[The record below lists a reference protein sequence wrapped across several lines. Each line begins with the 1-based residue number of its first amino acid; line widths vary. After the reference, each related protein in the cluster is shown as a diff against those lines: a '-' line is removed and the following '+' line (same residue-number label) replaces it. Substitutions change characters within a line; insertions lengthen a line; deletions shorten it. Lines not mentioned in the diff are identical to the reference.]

1 MTSGE
6 ADSIPAAPG
15 SGATTV
21 HGCRIWSELWSVMTS
36 RRSRLSL
43 IWWTAIGNKAR
54 NRAPEGEVWPLPLP
68 FPEMHKKRAKR
79 FQQDAE
85 RKLGLNFLVLVMNSL
100 AAGRRHFR
108 NAMPG
113 VGTPLNRQQWEV
125 VGRLAEHVN
134 GWNSQPPVS
143 ASDMGRSAVKVE
155 GMEDLLSTLAAD
167 AAPLAA
173 DLRNYLGRALSGM
186 QTSWGNRHNPG
197 EVVGSLTKDVA
208 CLAKPIEP
216 QRLKFWETPSFDPSA
231 FMDFGNLLKFVRP
244 LDYAQTADE
253 DEARPP
259 RVSFRCK
266 GADVVAFLEL
276 LDSSNRLAL
285 VPKSKVRLAFRN
297 GAFSIPKDAS
307 RDRMVLD
314 ARPPNI
320 LESNDDPW
328 IRSLGSLSQF
338 NHYFL
343 KSEEQAFIYAEDLRE
358 YYHAFLISRQC
369 TLRNAFKLEVQPWQV
384 RHLTCFDGSLVGK
397 GALVPCLKTMAMG
410 DLNAVSF
417 GQVSHLSV
425 LLSTGKLRLEDFTAL
440 SLRPPRGDFMAGLMI
455 DDFLMF
461 EKRTDPGVSERA
473 DEVSREVV
481 KKYEEVKLPRHS
493 GKAVHDEQKAVFWGA
508 SFDGDRGEL
517 RPAYSRVIPL
527 AFLVLK
533 MLHLGQTSVGLL
545 EVLAGSFVA
554 AFQLRRRLMAT
565 LEEIYAAQRGRLRTD
580 VISFSTELHDELLT
594 LVAMLVVA
602 QTDFR
607 LQPSTRLIA
616 SDASSGSEAAV
627 YTTVPGRVTE
637 ELQRHALQRGMWNRL
652 LSPCQAYMKEKGWLE
667 PELELPEGAYDMHP
681 LWEELVMTQQFLLQE
696 KPRRVLQRR
705 HINIGEI
712 RAALRAEQVEGL
724 RFPNSYYVHLQDSQ
738 VALASLVKGRS
749 SSRHLN
755 AEIRASIPIH
765 VGFNVRPFFGF
776 VRSKKNPADDPT
788 RGQQI
793 RRPAREAA
801 QWMQEMW
808 HGDYVGLDSML
819 KEQGLERM
827 QLSGL
832 PGQETLVPFKP
843 VDLQRGGVV
852 RADARRS
859 LRKNKVWN
867 KAAYSEDEGD
877 CVGVREDEEGF
888 RGEPTAPGSD
898 SSLMKVREEL
908 EDDAE
913 AEGSEEVPNSPLQ
926 LPDHRCFSEAE
937 DAFEDEGD
945 GASAART
952 THTARKEDFANAE
965 GKRLSEEALEL
976 LRSIPSSQF
985 VFSKDFAS
993 LEEAWASGPG
1003 YLDLF
1008 SGSRGLAKAIVG
1020 TAKTWVLTYDISHDL
1035 SEDLLSFP
1043 VQRLILRMIR
1053 ASCFRAM
1060 SAGPV
1065 CASFSTAVTPPVRTR
1080 EFPAGV
1086 NWCSERQ
1093 QQKNIDGN
1101 AMLAFVIRASRC
1113 CLRHG
1118 VLFLVENPDG
1128 SWMWRQVE
1136 EQLDWGPLL
1145 ATGKVGDFRTDF
1157 CRYGTAWRKRTRFR
1171 TSLNIRGQ
1179 KVLCACK
1186 RKHLQLRGRCA
1197 AKGCN
1202 YTKLAEPYPR
1212 SLCRILALALVGEA
1226 GMLGEVRPLDVA
1238 ACAKLGTLRAGE
1250 AANPGPRAPRVM
1262 PRQGHLGSIEVLE
1275 PATVALRD
1283 RLWTDFCCWFE
1294 AEFGRDVLLDW
1305 IGRAPAVFVSS
1316 LIAYGNMCYSEGFSL
1331 HYFRQLL
1338 AHVQRVYVNL
1348 KVHMSAAWELVTRW
1362 QSTEPV
1368 AHRVPLPEPLLQ
1380 AGIALALLWGWRRW
1394 AAVTMYCFYAISR
1407 VGEVL
1412 KARRSEA
1419 LTPRDIL
1426 FEQNILFL
1434 KVLAP
1439 KSRNRGARMQYSSTD
1454 VATAVAFVS
1463 SVWDDLMPDEYLF
1476 PGSASSYRSRWDKIF
1491 QRLGVSSAMKLT
1503 PGSLRGGGAVSAH
1516 RAGTPIANILWKMRL
1531 AHQKTLS
1538 FYLQE
1543 VSASSVLPSLSDSA
1557 RENIQLLRSLLPVLI
1572 KTQGPQRTAMS

>member
-1 MTSGE
+1 MISGE

-54 NRAPEGEVWPLPLP
+54 SRAPEGEVWPLPLP
-68 FPEMHKKRAKR
+68 FPEMHKRRAKR

-108 NAMPG
+108 KAMPG
-113 VGTPLNRQQWEV
+113 VGTPLNKQQWEV
-125 VGRLAEHVN
+125 IGRLAEHVN
-134 GWNSQPPVS
+134 SWNSQSPVS

-186 QTSWGNRHNPG
+186 QTSWGSRHNPG
-197 EVVGSLTKDVA
+197 EVVGSLKRDVA
-208 CLAKPIEP
+208 CLAKQVEP
-216 QRLKFWETPSFDPSA
+216 QRLKFWETPTFDPSP
-231 FMDFGNLLKFVRP
+231 FMDFDNMQKFLRP
-244 LDYAQTADE
+244 LDYAEVADE
-253 DEARPP
+253 DEVRPP

-285 VPKSKVRLAFRN
+285 VPKAKVRLAFRN
-297 GAFSIPKDAS
+297 GAFSIHKDAS

-314 ARPPNI
+314 ARPPNL
-320 LESNDDPW
+320 LETNDDPW

-343 KSEEQAFIYAEDLRE
+343 KPEQQAFIYAEDLRE
-358 YYHAFLISRQC
+358 YYHAFLISRQR

-384 RHLTCFDGSLVGK
+384 QHLSCFDRSLAGK

-425 LLSTGKLRLEDFTAL
+425 LLSTGKLRLDDFTAL
-440 SLRPPRGDFMAGLMI
+440 SLRPPRGDLMAGLMI

-461 EKRTDPGVSERA
+461 EKRTDLGVSERA
-473 DEVSREVV
+473 DEISREVL

-508 SFDGDRGEL
+508 SFDGCRGEL

-527 AFLVLK
+527 AFLVIK
-533 MLHLGQTSVGLL
+533 MLQVGQASVGLL
-545 EVLAGSFVA
+545 EILAGSFVA

-580 VISFSTELHDELLT
+580 VVSFSTELHDELLT
-594 LVAMLVVA
+594 LVSMLVVA

-627 YTTVPGRVTE
+627 YTAVPGRVTE
-637 ELQRHALQRGMWNRL
+637 ELQRHALQRGMWNKL
-652 LSPCQAYMKEKGWLE
+652 LSPCHAYLKEKGWLE
-667 PELELPEGAYDMHP
+667 PELELPDGAYDMHP
-681 LWEELVMTQQFLLQE
+681 LWEELVMTRQFLLQE

-705 HINIGEI
+705 HINIGEV
-712 RAALRAEQVEGL
+712 RAALRAELVEGL
-724 RFPNSYYVHLQDSQ
+724 RFPDSYYVHLQDSQ

-749 SSRHLN
+749 SSRQLN
-755 AEIRASIPIH
+755 AEIRASIPVH

-801 QWMQEMW
+801 PWLQDLW
-808 HGDYVGLDSML
+808 HGDYSGLDAML
-819 KEQGLERM
+819 KEQGLER

-832 PGQETLVPFKP
+832 PAQENLVPFQR
-843 VDLQRGGVV
+843 VDLQRGGVA
-852 RADARRS
+852 RAEARSKLHKSKRSRRAVDA
-859 LRKNKVWN
+859 
-867 KAAYSEDEGD
+867 EDEGGRE
-877 CVGVREDEEGF
+877 GVRETGEAVNGESGLPDSGFSPGGFGEDVAEE
-888 RGEPTAPGSD
+888 
-898 SSLMKVREEL
+898 V
-908 EDDAE
+908 E
-913 AEGSEEVPNSPLQ
+913 AEGSEVPTLALQPSAERRLLEVGDVS
-926 LPDHRCFSEAE
+926 
-937 DAFEDEGD
+937 EDEEDSAGASTAAEAAVEEEDVGKAD
-945 GASAART
+945 GA
-952 THTARKEDFANAE
+952 KM
-965 GKRLSEEALEL
+965 SEEALEM

-985 VFSKDFAS
+985 VFSKEFAS

-1008 SGSRGLAKAIVG
+1008 SGSRGLAKAVVS
-1020 TAKTWVLTYDISHDL
+1020 TTKTWVLTYDISHDL

-1043 VQRLILRMIR
+1043 VQRLILKMVR
-1053 ASCFRAM
+1053 AKCFRAM

-1086 NWCSERQ
+1086 PWCSEQQ
-1093 QQKNIDGN
+1093 QQKNIAGN
-1101 AMLAFVIRASRC
+1101 AMLAFVIRVCRC

-1136 EQLDWGPLL
+1136 KELDWTPLI

-1171 TSLNIRGQ
+1171 TSLSIREQ
-1179 KVLCACK
+1179 KVFCVCK
-1186 RKHLQLRGRCA
+1186 KKHLQLRGRCA
-1197 AKGCN
+1197 ARGCN

-1212 SLCRILALALVGEA
+1212 SLCRILALALVSDT
-1226 GMLGEVRPLDVA
+1226 GMVGNTRPLDVA

-1250 AANPGPRAPRVM
+1250 AANPGPRVPRVVQ
-1262 PRQGHLGSIEVLE
+1262 REGHLGSIEVLE
-1275 PATVALRD
+1275 PATVELRD
-1283 RLWTDFCCWFE
+1283 RLWADFCCWFE
-1294 AEFGRDVLLDW
+1294 AEFGRGVLLHW

-1338 AHVQRVYVNL
+1338 AHVQRVYANL

-1368 AHRVPLPEPLLQ
+1368 VHRVPLPEPLLQ
-1380 AGIALALLWGWRRW
+1380 AGIALALIWGWKRW

-1412 KARRSEA
+1412 KAKRSEA

-1426 FEQNILFL
+1426 FEQNIVFL

-1454 VATAVAFVS
+1454 VASAVAFVS
-1463 SVWDDLMPDEYLF
+1463 SVWDELMPDELLF

-1491 QRLGVSSAMKLT
+1491 QRLGVSNSMKLT
-1503 PGSLRGGGAVSAH
+1503 PGSLRRGGAVSAH

-1543 VSASSVLPSLSDSA
+1543 VSASSVLPSLSESA

-1572 KTQGPQRTAMS
+1572 KTQGPQRTATS